1 MKTRHQVQTPLLRN
15 GRWGP
20 LAPSQPPAGGDYR
33 GVCLLGYGLFRLVS
47 MPVVCGC
54 ALRADSRKATA
65 GEGSLYPL
73 CLMRS
78 APPAPL
84 TETGTSFLSLPGR
97 PPPPGMLEN
106 SELAANSRKKEY
118 SVSLP
123 LCLAG
128 FWLIKGGVPF
138 WPGAKMAHS

>member
-1 MKTRHQVQTPLLRN
+1 M
-15 GRWGP
+15 
-20 LAPSQPPAGGDYR
+20 PSRSRSEADDIMER
-33 GVCLLGYGLFRLVS
+33 VGLN
-47 MPVVCGC
+47 
-54 ALRADSRKATA
+54 K
-65 GEGSLYPL
+65 SLHV
-73 CLMRS
+73 
-78 APPAPL
+78 
-84 TETGTSFLSLPGR
+84 GR
-97 PPPPGMLEN
+97 PPPPGRLEN